1 VLTASAAVEEVD
13 LEGCIKHIRD
23 KVSRKRVG
31 TRDEGSRG
39 AIIAATGLWDDEG
52 REALW
57 WQRPHKLGESICI
70 CEERARTILH
80 GRKGGR
86 LAAS

>member
-1 VLTASAAVEEVD
+1 MG
-13 LEGCIKHIRD
+13 GCINHVRD

-31 TRDEGSRG
+31 TRDEGSHG
-39 AIIAATGLWDDEG
+39 AIITATGLWDDEG

-57 WQRPHKLGESICI
+57 WQRPHKLGEGICI

-80 GRKGGR
+80 GTKGGR